1 MAARLLEF
9 FAVSRRGDAGRVLV
23 RDIDLFVDAGE
34 CVTLVGPNGGGKTTI
49 LRLALGLLAPS
60 AGRIGRA
67 DGLTFGYLPQQPEF
81 EPLMPLTTR
90 DILNLRRKRAD
101 ADLASALDSVG
112 CRAELL
118 DSDWRALSGGE
129 ARRVLFARALLAR
142 PRLLVL
148 DEPTSGMDINGEADF
163 YGLLSAHLAQNPAT
177 AALCVSHDLERVAAR
192 SDRVYCVNHHI
203 CCRGGAPEVFQDPA
217 FARAFGG
224 GLGRYRHRHNHAH
237 GVAEGGASSAAI
249 DGARGL

>member
-1 MAARLLEF
+1 MVARLLEF

-118 DSDWRALSGGE
+118 DSTGARFRAERRGACCSRGRCSRALACWFWTS
-129 ARRVLFARALLAR
+129 R
-142 PRLLVL
+142 PAVWILMAKRIF
-148 DEPTSGMDINGEADF
+148 MA
-163 YGLLSAHLAQNPAT
+163 
-177 AALCVSHDLERVAAR
+177 C
-192 SDRVYCVNHHI
+192 
-203 CCRGGAPEVFQDPA
+203 
-217 FARAFGG
+217 
-224 GLGRYRHRHNHAH
+224 
-237 GVAEGGASSAAI
+237 
-249 DGARGL
+249 